1 MNSTL
6 TPPMHAAALAA
17 IDALAPLRRAMLAAA
32 RLRTFILLM
41 AQSSG
46 GSQSGTQP
54 GTTTPTDGDKKND
67 NGQSTDGT
75 KPMDPPTVQKKA
87 VAPKRLRASLEA

>member
-17 IDALAPLRRAMLAAA
+17 TDALAPLRRAMLAAA

-41 AQSSG
+41 TQSSG
-46 GSQSGTQP
+46 GSQP

-87 VAPKRLRASLEA
+87 VAPGRLGAVLQA